1 MNLPVDFEQY
11 TRQLLGEQRY
21 VQLTAGLQSVPSVTV
36 RLHPLKAHSRL
47 RVDNEPVPWAT
58 NAYYLQERPAFT
70 YDPLFHAGCYY
81 VQDASSMFLEQA
93 LRVVQSHTS
102 LETVLD
108 LCAAPGGKSTLLRSL
123 IPHDALL
130 VANEPMHPRDKILQ
144 ENLTKWGYT
153 HTIVTNNYPSAFRPL
168 RGFFDLVVADVP
180 CSGEGMFRKDEQAI
194 AEWSRENVQ
203 LCKERQQ
210 EILREI
216 WGTVKSNGFLLYSTC
231 TFNRAEN
238 EENVDWMVK
247 EFGAQV
253 LPIPTQPEW
262 NIASGTHPED
272 APVYHFFP
280 GSTRGEGI
288 FFALLQKPEVDEE
301 PFVWSGVKRNEKGKK
316 NARGN
321 KLKPAAIDYT
331 LCQTWLRDA
340 ESYQW
345 EIKEDTLTALPN
357 GRLTDM
363 QAVGALLN
371 TLSRGIEVAVRT
383 PKGWQPTHALAMS
396 EALNMDVFPRIE
408 VTYNQALSY
417 LRHESLTVDADTPRG
432 YLLICYRTH
441 PLGFGK
447 CVGGRI
453 NNLYPQEWR
462 IRSGYTTPFE
472 LLE

>member
-21 VQLTAGLQSVPSVTV
+21 AQLTAGLQSVPSVTV

-102 LETVLD
+102 IETVLD

-262 NIASGTHPED
+262 NIAPGTHPED
-272 APVYHFFP
+272 APVYHFLP
-280 GSTRGEGI
+280 GCTRGEGI
-288 FFALLQKPEVDEE
+288 FFALLQKPEVDEA

-316 NARGN
+316 SARGN
-321 KLKPAAIDYT
+321 KLKTAATDYT
-331 LCQTWLRDA
+331 LCKTWLRDA

-345 EIKEDTLTALPN
+345 EVKEDTLTALPN
-357 GRLTDM
+357 GRLIDM

-383 PKGWQPTHALAMS
+383 PKGWQPTHTLAMS
-396 EALNMDVFPRIE
+396 EALNRDVFPRIE
-408 VTYNQALSY
+408 VTYDQALSY
-417 LRHESLTVDADTPRG
+417 LRHESLTVDTDTPRG